1 MTALNE
7 VLVTGR
13 VSPPDWEALGGRGSG
28 DPRPAPPRCRH
39 MGGTPYLPKKNEIR
53 GWRREGPES
62 SSGTG
67 KEPEGPGRCDRRKAL
82 GGEGMMSS
90 PSGDSS
96 VIEALPIRSCLLHT
110 PAAQTSP
117 AATFPGSSHL
127 QTQVQVHRE
136 HTDQRTVLNP
146 HHRDGSGR
154 KPGGAKL
161 YRTNDPVSSTNGKEG
176 DSTD

>member
-53 GWRREGPES
+53 GWRREGPEP

-67 KEPEGPGRCDRRKAL
+67 KGPEGPGRCDRRKAL

-96 VIEALPIRSCLLHT
+96 KSSRRCPS
-110 PAAQTSP
+110 AA
-117 AATFPGSSHL
+117 A
-127 QTQVQVHRE
+127 
-136 HTDQRTVLNP
+136 
-146 HHRDGSGR
+146 
-154 KPGGAKL
+154 
-161 YRTNDPVSSTNGKEG
+161 YSTNPQRRRAPPPPSQAALASRLKFKCTGNTQTRG
-176 DSTD
+176 LC